1 MKVNLPRFRTLT
13 DRECR
18 ALLRRHHV
26 GRLGFTF
33 RDKVDVEPISYVL
46 NSEWLYAR
54 TAPGTKL
61 LQLSHN
67 PWVAFEVD
75 EVTGPFDWGSVVAH
89 GTAYFLTAGGLDE
102 SGYDKAVKV
111 LRSIDPR
118 ALTHEDLIPER
129 TTLFRIH
136 IDSMTGRAA
145 STAPVAKQRRRKS

>member
-1 MKVNLPRFRTLT
+1 MTAKAPRFRSLA
-13 DRECR
+13 DRDCR
-18 ALLRRHHV
+18 ALLRRYHA
-26 GRLGFTF
+26 GRLAFTF
-33 RDKVDVEPISYVL
+33 RDRVDIEPISYVL
-46 NSEWLYAR
+46 EGEWLYAR

-61 LQLSHN
+61 AKLRHH

-75 EVTGPFDWGSVVAH
+75 EIIGRFDWRSVVVH
-89 GTAYFLTAGGLDE
+89 GTAYFLSAGALDHRA
-102 SGYDKAVKV
+102 YDKAIKL

-145 STAPVAKQRRRKS
+145 STAPVAKQRRH